1 MEIFQEELKTNV
13 VDFAKFYL
21 KHTEKHFIQIGDY
34 PVSTERPTIN
44 IPAASGFDSFS
55 EYTPMYG
62 FGAIIEQEIVAS
74 AADDIA
80 ANNFQLCVMDV
91 PGSNN
96 EYYIGFLQC
105 PDLPDV
111 RLNTE
116 GKL

>member
-1 MEIFQEELKTNV
+1 
-13 VDFAKFYL
+13 
-21 KHTEKHFIQIGDY
+21 
-34 PVSTERPTIN
+34 
-44 IPAASGFDSFS
+44 
-55 EYTPMYG
+55 MYG

-80 ANNFQLCVMDV
+80 ANNFQLRVMDV

-116 GKL
+116 DKLKISFDLKHGVQATEWSATIINSLLFASPGVVYTTFFCNAPIYPILGSTWAAN